1 MNTSWR
7 KNIQYKVTAVAT
19 SVMMF
24 AVPFAVHAQLE
35 GGTAQKKLAWSIKN
49 PIGAETIQQLIV
61 QVTSAMVLV
70 MSPVIVLMLIYSG
83 FLFVQGANDEKTLT
97 KAKQTLLWTVIG
109 AAIILGA
116 KGIALAIQ
124 STIVQL

>member
-19 SVMMF
+19 AVMMF
-24 AVPFAVHAQLE
+24 AVPFAVRAQLE

-49 PIGAETIQQLIV
+49 PIGAETIQQLII
-61 QVTSAMVLV
+61 QITSAMVLV

-83 FLFVQGANDEKTLT
+83 FLFVQGANDPDTLK
-97 KAKQTLLWTVIG
+97 KAKTTLLYTVIG
-109 AAIILGA
+109 AAMILGA

-124 STIVQL
+124 ATIVQL